1 MHKSSLDLREKLDH
15 QSNLAT
21 NQSSQNTTSN
31 RTEENDVRTG
41 SRATL
46 VAWVLTLM
54 ASALGIFQVHTA
66 AKIPVLA
73 SELSLIHQ
81 QSAEIAYNSNLLSAE
96 LAQDLATLH
105 KTISSERDNTYIQR
119 EPDEQLIDQDFI
131 DTYRDTGEYLPRQFL
146 PNELA
151 RILNYSLII
160 DDRTTEQ

>member
-1 MHKSSLDLREKLDH
+1 MYKSSLDLRAKLDNE
-15 QSNLAT
+15 SILVT
-21 NQSSQNTTSN
+21 NQSSQNPTLNSTD
-31 RTEENDVRTG
+31 ENGIRTG

-46 VAWVLTLM
+46 VAWILTLI

-131 DTYRDTGEYLPRQFL
+131 DTYRDTGEYLPQQFL
-146 PNELA
+146 PSELA
-151 RILNYSLII
+151 IILNYSLII
-160 DDRTTEQ
+160 DDLTTE

>member
-1 MHKSSLDLREKLDH
+1 MYKSSLDLSAKPDN

-21 NQSSQNTTSN
+21 NQSSQNPTLN
-31 RTEENDVRTG
+31 RTDENGIRTG

-46 VAWVLTLM
+46 AAWVLTLI

-96 LAQDLATLH
+96 LAQDLAILH

-131 DTYRDTGEYLPRQFL
+131 DTYRDTGEYLPKQFL
-146 PNELA
+146 PSELA
-151 RILNYSLII
+151 IILNYSLII
-160 DDRTTEQ
+160 DDLTTE

>member
-1 MHKSSLDLREKLDH
+1 MYKSSLDLSAKLDDE
-15 QSNLAT
+15 SNLVT
-21 NQSSQNTTSN
+21 NQSSQNPTLN
-31 RTEENDVRTG
+31 RTDENGIRTG

-46 VAWVLTLM
+46 VAWILTLI

-131 DTYRDTGEYLPRQFL
+131 DPYRDTGEYLPKQFL
-146 PNELA
+146 PSELA
-151 RILNYSLII
+151 IILNYSLII
-160 DDRTTEQ
+160 DDSTTE

>member
-1 MHKSSLDLREKLDH
+1 MYKSSLDLSAKLDNE
-15 QSNLAT
+15 SNLVT
-21 NQSSQNTTSN
+21 NQSSQNPTLN
-31 RTEENDVRTG
+31 RTDENGIRTG

-46 VAWVLTLM
+46 VAWILTLI

-81 QSAEIAYNSNLLSAE
+81 QSAEIAYNSSLLSAE
-96 LAQDLATLH
+96 LAQDLAILH

-131 DTYRDTGEYLPRQFL
+131 DTCDTGEYLPK
-146 PNELA
+146 
-151 RILNYSLII
+151 
-160 DDRTTEQ
+160 

>member
-1 MHKSSLDLREKLDH
+1 MYKSSLDLSAKLDNE
-15 QSNLAT
+15 SNLVT
-21 NQSSQNTTSN
+21 NQSSQNPTLN
-31 RTEENDVRTG
+31 RTDENGIRTG

-46 VAWVLTLM
+46 VAWVLTLI

-131 DTYRDTGEYLPRQFL
+131 DTYRDTGEYLPCL
-146 PNELA
+146 LYTSDAADE
-151 RILNYSLII
+151 
-160 DDRTTEQ
+160 